1 MVGWMIFTL
10 RNRIMNPIRRKK
22 NGGTLLIEPLAR
34 GYDDL
39 KEGDEYVHLGKHHR
53 VLLWASIESDD
64 ERIGRVVWDY
74 NVKDRARVISKFQE
88 DEYTLFKKHM
98 RMVKN
103 IKYGVPSGATISV
116 ANTYTN
122 LTSKIYESKK
132 KHGTDLVNIV
142 LNRREFR

>member
-1 MVGWMIFTL
+1 
-10 RNRIMNPIRRKK
+10 MNPIRRKK

-34 GYDDL
+34 GYNDL

-88 DEYTLFKKHM
+88 VEYTLFTYN
-98 RMVKN
+98 RILRN
-103 IKYGVPSGATISV
+103 SKYVVPSGATISV